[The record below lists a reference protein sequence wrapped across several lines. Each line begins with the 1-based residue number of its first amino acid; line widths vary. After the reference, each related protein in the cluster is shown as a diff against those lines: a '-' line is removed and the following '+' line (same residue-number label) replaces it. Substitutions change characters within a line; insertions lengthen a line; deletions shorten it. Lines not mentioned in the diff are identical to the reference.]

1 MLAVRTPVYLFATV
15 VYSVELSLKDT
26 KKARQRLIF
35 PRYIDLNVKHEAR
48 LTSHSVN
55 TYVIHHTNITTEQ
68 MEMENENSRKN
79 DDLSCPTRARL
90 NLRGIFAYNILKLN
104 HSLQV
109 FLQSTI
115 MSEISTWI
123 KH

>member
-1 MLAVRTPVYLFATV
+1 MLAVRSSVYLVATV

-26 KKARQRLIF
+26 NKARQRLIF

-68 MEMENENSRKN
+68 MEMENENSTEK
-79 DDLSCPTRARL
+79 TM
-90 NLRGIFAYNILKLN
+90 
-104 HSLQV
+104 
-109 FLQSTI
+109 T
-115 MSEISTWI
+115 
-123 KH
+123 

>member
-1 MLAVRTPVYLFATV
+1 MLAVRSSVYLVATV

-35 PRYIDLNVKHEAR
+35 PRCIDLNVKHEAR

-68 MEMENENSRKN
+68 MEMENEK
-79 DDLSCPTRARL
+79 
-90 NLRGIFAYNILKLN
+90 
-104 HSLQV
+104 
-109 FLQSTI
+109 STEKT
-115 MSEISTWI
+115 MT
-123 KH
+123 